1 MRSTGIFLLFSI
13 LAFSWDAVCQSKPKK
28 PYVLFEE
35 AESAFRDNDLS
46 TALDLLNQCLKAD
59 PGYLEAYSM
68 RGSVRELLNDNDGA
82 LTDYS
87 IYLEQFPDRSEVLMS
102 RAILRYKIGFFDQ
115 AKEDFHRILV
125 LPSPSETNSLLYKKG
140 MSVDDRNPVITM
152 SPAGNHTSYVLN
164 YLGLT
169 EAKLKN
175 YTQAKSHLDSAIRMN
190 PTEPDYFVNRGL
202 VKESMNDT
210 TAILDYQAALKLN
223 PNHVLAKHN
232 LKAYQSKKA
241 QTQNPEERLSQ
252 TIAADSTM
260 LYPYLERAQQRYESK
275 YYEGAYEDYS
285 MALEIDSSNVEIW
298 LGRGLAREKM
308 KDYKGAFS
316 DYTKAIDLKENFAK
330 AWLNRGNV
338 LTKMDRYEDAVEDY
352 TVALLY
358 FPEYSLAY
366 YNRAMAN
373 VKLKKHQQAC
383 ADLTKAEELGMKVDG
398 KVKQKTCSK

>member
-1 MRSTGIFLLFSI
+1 MRLTAIFLLFFTI
-13 LAFSWDAVCQSKPKK
+13 MVMTDAFSQAKPKK
-28 PYVLFEE
+28 PYTLFEE
-35 AESAFRDNDLS
+35 AESAFRDNNLS
-46 TALDLLNQCLKAD
+46 DALELLNQCLKAD
-59 PGYLEAYSM
+59 PGYLDAYAM

-115 AKEDFHRILV
+115 AKDDFHRILV
-125 LPSPSETNSLLYKKG
+125 LPPPGETNSILYKKG
-140 MSVDDRNPVITM
+140 MSVDEKNPMITM
-152 SPAGNHTSYVLN
+152 SPQGTHTSYVLN

-175 YTQAKSHLDSAIRMN
+175 YVQAKNHLDSAILFN
-190 PTEPDYFVNRGL
+190 PGEADYFVNRGL
-202 VKESMNDT
+202 VKESLNDS
-210 TAILDYQAALKLN
+210 TAAMDYDAALKLN

-241 QTQNPEERLSQ
+241 QTQNLEERLSQ

-285 MALEIDSSNVEIW
+285 MALEIDSMNVEIW

-316 DYTKAIDLKENFAK
+316 DYTRAIDLKENFAK

-338 LTKMDRYEDAVEDY
+338 LLKMERYADAVEDY
-352 TVALLY
+352 TVSLLY
-358 FPEYSLAY
+358 FPDYSLAF
-366 YNRAMAN
+366 YNRAIAKA
-373 VKLKKHQQAC
+373 KLKNYTEAC
-383 ADLTKAEELGMKVDG
+383 ADLTRAEELGMKVEK
-398 KVKQKTCSK
+398 KVKDKTCSK